1 MSMNKKTLLITG
13 GIILSLSILAALI
26 GYSYR
31 GLMEV
36 LEHVRYRYFFLALLA
51 AVGTYVFM
59 GLSLKAV
66 LRQLGRELGVLE
78 AVSIAFV
85 STAVNYFVSSMGAS
99 GFALRAHLLKK
110 RSVPFGTSVTASVVI
125 SVIIYSVLALIV
137 LEGAFWILLNPGTS
151 RMEAVEAIVGVCV
164 LAVMCSAFFKG
175 FFDHKF
181 RARWV
186 ASAFHLL
193 NRLIYSFSGGQI
205 PHESFKRFEEQLE
218 GGIKIIKRCGM
229 RLGPTV
235 LYVCGDWLCTILILF
250 FGFKAVGCHI
260 GIGPLVSGFALGQVM
275 VLIPLLPGGLG
286 AMELTMTAAYSRFGV
301 PWESALVAC
310 LIFRLAYYVI
320 PALLSIFI
328 YWGLKLSEPLDLK
341 AEREEERK
349 VAEGR
354 GAA

>member
-1 MSMNKKTLLITG
+1 MNKKTLLVIVG
-13 GIILSLSILAALI
+13 VLLSLSILAALI
-26 GYSYR
+26 GYSYH

-36 LEHVRYRYFFLALLA
+36 LAQVRYRYFFLSLLA
-51 AVGTYVFM
+51 AGGTYLFM
-59 GLSLKAV
+59 GLSLKSV
-66 LRQLGRELGVLE
+66 LFQLGNKLGVLE

-85 STAVNYFVSSMGAS
+85 STAVNYFISSMGAS

-110 RSVPFGTSVTASVVI
+110 RNVPFGTSVTASVVI
-125 SVIIYSVLALIV
+125 SVIMYSVLALIV
-137 LEGAFWILLNPGTS
+137 LEGAFWILFNPDTS
-151 RMEAVEAIVGVCV
+151 KMEAVEALIGVIA
-164 LAVMCSAFFKG
+164 LGVMCFCFFKG
-175 FFDHKF
+175 FFDHAF
-181 RARWV
+181 RSRWV
-186 ASAFHLL
+186 KAAFHGI

-218 GGIKIIKRCGM
+218 GGIKIIKCC
-229 RLGPTV
+229 RLRLIESV
-235 LYVCGDWLCTILILF
+235 LYVCGDWLCTILILY

-301 PWESALVAC
+301 PWDSALVAC
-310 LIFRLAYYVI
+310 FIFRLAYYVL

-341 AEREEERK
+341 VEREEERK
-349 VAEGR
+349 TAEGVLP
-354 GAA
+354 